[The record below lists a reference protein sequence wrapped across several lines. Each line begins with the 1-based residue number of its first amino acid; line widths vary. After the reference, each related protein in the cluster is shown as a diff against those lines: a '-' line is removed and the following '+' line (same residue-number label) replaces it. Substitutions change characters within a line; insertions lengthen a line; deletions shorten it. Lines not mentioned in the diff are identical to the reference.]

1 MNKNKKMDQHVSNL
15 LLYLAII
22 SFLFTFVYGLFY
34 YREIK
39 NNFLYVLAVIQ
50 NSIKAFTFQSDISFD
65 DLVEYMTINK
75 GLAYKVLVYCYGISC
90 FTAPYCTL
98 SFCYK
103 LIQKFTRLKLFVLRK
118 KKDRHV
124 IIFGYNA
131 GVKALLT
138 ADDFNIE
145 SSVLSSSVEEKCK
158 IHLVVSCEISDSEIA
173 EWNKKNIMIHSF
185 DLLMYQNEEKQINS
199 FLKQIEIGLARD
211 IILFEDSSS
220 KNFSLYHFFQG
231 LKGNNDKENSEILR
245 KDVKFY
251 CRCEDDGVKR
261 IIEDYHDRYLENSK
275 FVSDLETV
283 SIPELRIR
291 KMLKE
296 NPLHS
301 YYLDGHEPDPNK
313 WNLYLLIIGF
323 GNLGQQLLLQAM
335 NLGVTGSENR
345 IVIDIIDNDVKKKKS
360 IFENHFD
367 ENYVT
372 IDADRIIIG
381 SDKADGTFEIRFHQ
395 MDIRYKQFSK
405 KLDELGK
412 EGFFTYVAV
421 CVENLDV
428 SLHCMSEVKRHMDRC
443 QEHGMDTSGVKL
455 AIRMEFDKQMEYYV
469 NVNHDTFENVFS
481 IESIANAIS
490 LRELIEARMDVN
502 AKIFNHTYN
511 MITIHRE
518 KASEKTDAEAAEK
531 EKMKEASHEWQKL
544 TLFRRDASRAIAQR
558 TMVNADVMRN
568 VSDEQLQ
575 TWVGENGSL
584 LQYRDG
590 RWNYGISDKEFAHIQ
605 SRKYREVSELS
616 RMEHRRWCY
625 YTASQGWRCTP
636 SPDMEKDDKK
646 RQNPCLCTWNSL
658 EENLPEYCI
667 YDLMPMLYE
676 YLQRRTAKQ
685 KH

>member
-1 MNKNKKMDQHVSNL
+1 MNEHVGNL

-39 NNFLYVLAVIQ
+39 NGFFYVLAVIQ

-65 DLVEYMTINK
+65 ALVEYMTINQ
-75 GLAYKVLVYCYGISC
+75 GLTYKILVYCYGISC

-103 LIQKFTRLKLFVLRK
+103 MIQKFARLKLFVFRK

-124 IIFGYNA
+124 IIFGYNQE
-131 GVKALLT
+131 VKALLA

-145 SSVLSSSVEEKCK
+145 SSTLSSCVKEKCK
-158 IHLVVSCEISDSEIA
+158 IHLVVPCEISDSEIT
-173 EWNKKNIMIHSF
+173 EWNRKNVMIHLF

-231 LKGNNDKENSEILR
+231 LKGNNEKKKSEILR

-261 IIEDYHDRYLENSK
+261 IMEDYHDSHLKNSR
-275 FVSDLETV
+275 FVSDLEIV

-301 YYLDGHEPDPNK
+301 YYLDGHETDPNK
-313 WNLYLLIIGF
+313 WDLHLLIIGF

-335 NLGVTGSENR
+335 NLGVTGSGNR
-345 IVIDIIDNDVKKKKS
+345 IVIDVIDNDVKKKKS
-360 IFENHFD
+360 IFENYFN

-372 IDADRIIIG
+372 IDADRITIEG
-381 SDKADGTFEIRFHQ
+381 DKADGEFEIRFHQ

-412 EGFFTYVAV
+412 KSVFTYVAI
-421 CVENLDV
+421 CVKNLDV
-428 SLHCMSEVKRHMDRC
+428 SLHCMSEIKRHMDRC
-443 QEHGMDTSGVKL
+443 QEHGMNTLGVKL
-455 AIRMEFDKQMEYYV
+455 AIRMEWDKQMEYYV
-469 NVNHDTFENVFS
+469 NINHDIFDNVFT
-481 IESIANAIS
+481 IESVANSIS
-490 LRELIEARMDVN
+490 LKELIEAQMDAN
-502 AKIFNHTYN
+502 AKTFNHAYN
-511 MITIHRE
+511 RIMIHKNDSPGKTNE
-518 KASEKTDAEAAEK
+518 GEVKKEKTEDATN
-531 EKMKEASHEWQKL
+531 EWQKL

-558 TMVNADVMRN
+558 TWVNADVMRN
-568 VSDEQLQ
+568 VSDEQL
-575 TWVGENGSL
+575 
-584 LQYRDG
+584 R
-590 RWNYGISDKEFAHIQ
+590 A
-605 SRKYREVSELS
+605 
-616 RMEHRRWCY
+616 
-625 YTASQGWRCTP
+625 
-636 SPDMEKDDKK
+636 
-646 RQNPCLCTWNSL
+646 
-658 EENLPEYCI
+658 
-667 YDLMPMLYE
+667 
-676 YLQRRTAKQ
+676 
-685 KH
+685 